1 MSAPLPP
8 SPDAREALL
17 ERAADVALYGGG
29 FDADE
34 LALAAALGIDLDRE
48 CAALELAAAEIAV
61 SAALA
66 EPVRAPAELEDRLA
80 RVADALHAP
89 AAIPFPHTLRIS
101 PSRPWMPA
109 AAAGIFIGV
118 LGTLAVMLATSRDQP
133 REVDPV
139 AFIRSHPK
147 AVHWK
152 WTGTQDAHVVGQ
164 VGGEAY
170 FDPST
175 DEGLLEIEGLA
186 ANDPSREQYQLWIF
200 DGERDERY
208 PIDGGVFDVGAGDR
222 VRIPVRANLHVSRP
236 VGFAVTV
243 EPPGGVVVS
252 ARRVA
257 LLARP

>member
-1 MSAPLPP
+1 MSASNPP

-34 LALAAALGIDLDRE
+34 VALAAVLGIDLDRE
-48 CAALELAAAEIAV
+48 CAALELAAAEIAA

-66 EPVRAPAELEDRLA
+66 RPARPPADLGARIA

-89 AAIPFPHTLRIS
+89 AAIPIARAQPKT
-101 PSRPWMPA
+101 PSHSWLA
-109 AAAGIFIGV
+109 VAAGISIGA
-118 LGTLAVMLATSRDQP
+118 LGAIAFMLANSREKP
-133 REVDPV
+133 RELDPV
-139 AFIRSHPK
+139 SFIRSHPD

-186 ANDPSREQYQLWIF
+186 ANDPRLEQYQLWIF

-208 PIDGGVFDVGAGDR
+208 PVDGGVFDVGAGGR
-222 VRIPVRANLHVSRP
+222 ARIPVRASLHVSRP

-243 EPPGGVVVS
+243 ERPGGVVVS
-252 ARRVA
+252 DRRVA
-257 LLARP
+257 LLAKP